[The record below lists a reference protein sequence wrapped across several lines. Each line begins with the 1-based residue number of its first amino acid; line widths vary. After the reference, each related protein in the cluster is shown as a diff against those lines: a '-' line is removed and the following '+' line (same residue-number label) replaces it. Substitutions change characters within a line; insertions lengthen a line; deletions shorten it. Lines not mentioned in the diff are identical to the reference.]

1 MPRATKFLKEDI
13 IEAASAV
20 VKKEGLSAINA
31 RRVAKELGCSV
42 QPIFY
47 QFETHPED
55 IPVVYDRR
63 L

>member
-42 QPIFY
+42 QPSSISLR
-47 QFETHPED
+47 TW
-55 IPVVYDRR
+55 RT
-63 L
+63 

>member
-31 RRVAKELGCSV
+31 RRVEKEL
-42 QPIFY
+42 
-47 QFETHPED
+47 
-55 IPVVYDRR
+55 
-63 L
+63 

>member
-31 RRVAKELGCSV
+31 RRGWQRSLDVRYSRSSISLR
-42 QPIFY
+42 
-47 QFETHPED
+47 TW
-55 IPVVYDRR
+55 RT
-63 L
+63 